1 MKKYP
6 FVKQEGIK
14 DCGVACLSMIIN
26 YYKGYVNYERLIDM
40 TKTNKNGSSALN
52 IIEAAKNIG
61 FKANGIKTDLEHIKS
76 KKINLPCIAHVT
88 IDKTYKHYVV
98 IYEINYKKKELIVAD
113 PSSKIKKIK
122 FDFFNDIWDGIIIT
136 LYPFKPIPVLD
147 SKITSISFII
157 KFIKFF
163 KSEMVQI
170 ILMSLLITIFSILS
184 SFYFK
189 CLIDRVTISST
200 DNYLNII
207 FIIFILIYLIKI
219 ITNYFRNHLLVFVNK
234 KIDLLLTIDTFKK
247 IILFPY
253 HYYRN
258 RTTGEIVSRI
268 TDITTIREMISKFII
283 TVFIDSLLAAISLI
297 ILFTINYKLAFIALL
312 IFILNLILIIIFHYI
327 FTPYIEE
334 CKNLKD
340 KTTSYMVESISG
352 FESVKGLGIENE
364 IISKFKNKYL
374 IFTNKINKFNKLY
387 NIEQLFKDLIHDIG
401 NVIILFVG
409 INLVIK
415 NKITLGSLITFN
427 TLLNYFLGPIQNLIE
442 IGNDI
447 KETKIV
453 FRRIGE
459 LSFSNDNK
467 EINLINKIKGN
478 ILIKDLNYSYDSN
491 NYILKNI
498 NLEIKKGNKV
508 IILGESGIGKST
520 LFKIIMKYHNINR
533 NHVFLDNV
541 DINDISS
548 NKIKDS
554 IVYISQNET
563 LFTDTV
569 YNNLT
574 LLSTNNNSLNKIL
587 DICCIKDVIKNNQ
600 LGLNTLIEE
609 NGFNFSGGEKQR
621 LILSRAL
628 MKKFNILI
636 IDEGLNQVD
645 VNLERVILKRLF
657 KEYHDKTII
666 VISHRKNNIDLYD
679 QMIKF
684 ENNKMISSVIKNV

>member
-6 FVKQEGIK
+6 FVKQEGVK

-52 IIEAAKNIG
+52 IIEAARNIG
-61 FKANGIKTDLEHIKS
+61 FKANGIKTNLDNIKN
-76 KKINLPCIAHVT
+76 KKIKLPCIAHVT
-88 IDKTYKHYVV
+88 INKTYKHYVV
-98 IYEINYKKKELIVAD
+98 IYEINYKKKELIIAD

-122 FDFFNDIWDGIIIT
+122 FDMFNDIWDGIIIT

-219 ITNYFRNHLLVFVNK
+219 ITNYFRNHLLVFVNQ

-258 RTTGEIVSRI
+258 RTTGEIISRI
-268 TDITTIREMISKFII
+268 TDATTIREMISKFII
-283 TVFIDSLLAAISLI
+283 TVFIDLLLAIVSLI
-297 ILFTINYKLAFIALL
+297 ILFTINYQLAFIALL
-312 IFILNLILIIIFHYI
+312 IFLLNLILVIIFQNI

-334 CKNLKD
+334 CKILKD

-352 FESVKGLGIENE
+352 FESVKGIGIENK

-374 IFTNKINKFNKLY
+374 LFTNKINKFNKLY
-387 NIEQLFKDLIHDIG
+387 NIEQLFKELIHDIG
-401 NVIILFVG
+401 NVIILFIG

-415 NKITLGSLITFN
+415 NEITLGSLITFN

-453 FRRIGE
+453 FRRICE
-459 LSFSNDNK
+459 LNFSNDNQ
-467 EINLINKIKGN
+467 EINLINKIRGN

-491 NYILKNI
+491 NQVFKNVNLK
-498 NLEIKKGNKV
+498 IKKGNKV

-520 LFKIIMKYHNINR
+520 LFKIIMKYHNVNR
-533 NHVFLDNV
+533 NHVFIDNI

-548 NKIKDS
+548 NKIKDN
-554 IVYISQNET
+554 ITYISQNEM
-563 LFTDTV
+563 LFTDTI

-574 LLSTNNNSLNKIL
+574 LAMTNNKFNKIL
-587 DICCIKDVIKNNQ
+587 DICCVKDIIKNNQ

-621 LILSRAL
+621 IILARAL
-628 MKKFNILI
+628 MKNFNILI

-645 VNLERVILKRLF
+645 VNLERVILKKLF

-666 VISHRKNNIDLYD
+666 VISHRKDNIDLYN

-684 ENNKMISSVIKNV
+684 DNNNMISSVIKNVG